1 MGDELYQFQTGGRLQ
16 RFLPAAS
23 RQLKAAGYSRK
34 QRALALRN
42 SIANTILD
50 AEIEGTTDL
59 NKVAPATI
67 ETVGN
72 VLGPPRGRGA
82 NTSSSSSSSRAIPKL
97 TLRESINTPP
107 PPPVRT
113 ISLRTR
119 SPSRGTVVS
128 VASTTATVL
137 GARPKSGPPPRVQ
150 LQSVVPERVRSR
162 SRSRT
167 PNFGSDFEKEVDYWS
182 ARVARSGSPATLRRA
197 TEAYNR
203 VTAILENA
211 SDSDRQQ

>member
-82 NTSSSSSSSRAIPKL
+82 NISSSSSSSRAIPKL

-107 PPPVRT
+107 PPPVRRV
-113 ISLRTR
+113 SLRSR
-119 SPSRGTVVS
+119 SPSRGTIIS
-128 VASTTATVL
+128 VASTATVL

-150 LQSVVPERVRSR
+150 LHSVAPERPRSR
-162 SRSRT
+162 SKT
-167 PNFGSDFEKEVDYWS
+167 PNFGSDFEREVDYWT
-182 ARVARSGSPATLRRA
+182 ARVARRGSPETLRRA

-203 VTAILENA
+203 VTEVLEDA
-211 SDSDRQQ
+211 SNSDRQQ